1 MRYVPCIALVW
12 GKHIQCVAWQMKM
25 LKFLIFILQH
35 YPRDSS
41 WSVVQGVILFSGK
54 SWPPMGVSP
63 WPPCVQPLMHGSL
76 RNDQTPF
83 WTLNAAWYSICIH
96 VLSSTVT
103 AREHPSQKHTFNQ
116 DMLIMITYI
125 RKPHRTWRKTLKKMN
140 LSKSYIWCVCR
151 GAGLQPM
158 SLFWWQ
164 CHPDTAT
171 LTLGRAQ
178 KLWHGNMQ
186 TLVEICGR
194 LVLWLFFTIIIIFIG
209 GNWLSHRLSHT
220 KKKGLLKYISYK
232 RLFWGWEE
240 VCSDLLKV

>member
-76 RNDQTPF
+76 QNDQSPF

-96 VLSSTVT
+96 VLSSTFT

-125 RKPHRTWRKTLKKMN
+125 RKPHRTWRKTLKKN
-140 LSKSYIWCVCR
+140 ESKQIIHMMCMQRSRTAAHEPVLVAVSPWHSHTDAWEGPKALTWQYADPGGDLREV
-151 GAGLQPM
+151 
-158 SLFWWQ
+158 SL
-164 CHPDTAT
+164 
-171 LTLGRAQ
+171 
-178 KLWHGNMQ
+178 
-186 TLVEICGR
+186 V
-194 LVLWLFFTIIIIFIG
+194 IIF
-209 GNWLSHRLSHT
+209 
-220 KKKGLLKYISYK
+220 YYYYY
-232 RLFWGWEE
+232 FYWGK
-240 VCSDLLKV
+240 LAFPQIIPY